1 MMTNSSTAT
10 VQTLPPID
18 IPTDYRVAMTDPNWK
33 KAMDDEMT
41 AFHRNKKWELADL
54 PAGN

>member
-1 MMTNSSTAT
+1 MSNSSTAN
-10 VQTLPPID
+10 VHTLPPID

-33 KAMDDEMT
+33 RAMDDEMT
-41 AFHRNKKWELADL
+41 ALHRNKTWELADL